1 MSSLFTKV
9 FWVDAADR
17 AIKTAAQFVLGG
29 LGLGEVTNA
38 FSVDWELGVGFAVS
52 GLVLSLLTSVAS
64 AGVGQVRSR
73 NGG

>member
-1 MSSLFTKV
+1 MSSLFTKA

-29 LGLGEVTNA
+29 LGLGEWTNA
-38 FSVDWELGVGFAVS
+38 FSVDWELGIGFAVS